1 VPNIDERPLPGVGV
15 CHEFVLAGGR
25 RIGVLTHRGGRR
37 ELLVYDEG
45 DTDAARAVLTM
56 EPEEAATLA
65 QLLGAPR
72 LNEQLAA
79 MQRIEGL
86 AIDWLQAPATWRP
99 RTIAEA
105 AIRSRTGA
113 SVVAVVRP
121 EGAVPGPD
129 PSEVIRP
136 GDTVIAVGSDDAV
149 RNLRSLLRDQ

>member
-1 VPNIDERPLPGVGV
+1 MPNIDERPLPGVGV

-25 RIGVLTHRGGRR
+25 RVGVLTHRGGRR

-45 DTDAARAVLTM
+45 DADAAHPVLAM
-56 EPEEAATLA
+56 EPDEAATLA

-86 AIDWLQAPATWRP
+86 AIDWLQAPATWRA
-99 RTIAEA
+99 RSIGEAE
-105 AIRSRTGA
+105 IRSRTGA
-113 SVVAVVRP
+113 SVVALVRP
-121 EGAVPGPD
+121 DGAVPGPD
-129 PSEVIRP
+129 PGDVIGP

-149 RNLRSLLRDQ
+149 ERLRVLLRDG